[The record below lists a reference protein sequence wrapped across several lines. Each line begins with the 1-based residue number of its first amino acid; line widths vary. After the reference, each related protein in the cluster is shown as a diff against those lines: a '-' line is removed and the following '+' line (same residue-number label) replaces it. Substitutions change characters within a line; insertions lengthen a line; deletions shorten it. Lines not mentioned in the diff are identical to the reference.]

1 MHPRYDT
8 TSKTLQI
15 LPRRIS
21 LSASQH
27 NNPEIEIQLTEQF
40 SSRANQ
46 QNDFNAFQRSPVTAA
61 IGSEVQ
67 CFEEIFVVL
76 NCTSKLL

>member
-46 QNDFNAFQRSPVTAA
+46 QNDFNAFHRSPVTAA